1 VYLCVLCL
9 NERLRLLSFHKFSRF
24 CASFS
29 GAFPTRRMPLCFAF
43 PPAAAAGTYNH
54 FYFAS
59 LSATF
64 LRRVSPSFLQSG
76 QQQFLMLTKFELNLP
91 TAQGCS
97 LNCQS
102 AFAAVYVFSYFP
114 FSTPFFPNL
123 HPPGAFNLRTT
134 SASNSTSDSTRHLAL
149 ACHLPL
155 SQFPASFLPSFTLWF
170 SLIAYSGRI
179 YLHMQW

>member
-1 VYLCVLCL
+1 MNACVFYLFINFPAFVPLSLALSQPAACPSVSLSPPL
-9 NERLRLLSFHKFSRF
+9 LLLLALTITFISPRFLRLSF
-24 CASFS
+24 
-29 GAFPTRRMPLCFAF
+29 GEFPQ
-43 PPAAAAGTYNH
+43 
-54 FYFAS
+54 
-59 LSATF
+59 
-64 LRRVSPSFLQSG
+64 VFLQSG

-155 SQFPASFLPSFTLWF
+155 SHFPAQKGVRKRGLNRGGGW
-170 SLIAYSGRI
+170 
-179 YLHMQW
+179 